1 MPLTG
6 LTTLGALVTAAALRA
21 DQPTPSTT
29 TFITTA
35 NWYTFVNGSCQELH
49 DKLIEAYGAD
59 YRVTLSSSIT
69 TTASASTYALPD
81 GFYKLLGVD
90 LQVSTAAGNNGW
102 VNVPKFNFED
112 RNRYAMSVPSVG
124 ATTLLRYRLSGDN
137 LWLTPQPPANLVLK
151 VWYAPRFTPMTA
163 DGDTFDGVSGW
174 EEYVINSAAMKALVK
189 EESDISGL
197 MALQAVQDRRL
208 ATIIENRDAG
218 SPATVVDV
226 YNQGSVQ
233 PGPGWGGWGGW

>member
-35 NWYTFVNGSCQELH
+35 NWYTFVNGSCQALH

-69 TTASASTYALPD
+69 ATTAATYALPD
-81 GFYKLLGVD
+81 SFYKLLGVD
-90 LQVSTAAGNNGW
+90 QQVSSAAGNDGW
-102 VNVPKFNFED
+102 TSVPRFNFAD
-112 RNRYAMSVPSVG
+112 RNRYAMAPLSMRNGIVS
-124 ATTLLRYRLSGDN
+124 TRYRLSGDN
-137 LWLTPQPPANLVLK
+137 IWFTPQPPVGTVFKL
-151 VWYAPRFTPMTA
+151 WYAPRFTPMTA
-163 DGDTFDGVSGW
+163 DGDTFDGVDGW
-174 EEYVINSAAMKALVK
+174 EEWVINDAAMKALVK

-197 MALQAVQDRRL
+197 QALQQVQNERL
-208 ATIIENRDAG
+208 ATIMENRDAG
-218 SPATVVDV
+218 SPSTTVDV
-226 YNQGSVQ
+226 YARNATNDPFG
-233 PGPGWGGWGGW
+233 GDGGWW